1 MEIVYPIYAHTFK
14 VNRALFDRAGI
25 EVEYIPTDTRLTKIT
40 LAIPFLPSFTTL
52 TLTEYVAEFAPNSLW
67 FGQDM
72 ILQHGDALI
81 GVSE

>member
-1 MEIVYPIYAHTFK
+1 
-14 VNRALFDRAGI
+14 
-25 EVEYIPTDTRLTKIT
+25 
-40 LAIPFLPSFTTL
+40 LPSFTTL